1 MSTLYWKDKDRTFFI
16 NRGKP
21 RRKIDRKHIQYKE
34 TCNVY
39 KVKTTINRMP
49 MKYFTPKEV
58 RPSEKTLKMIR
69 QIAYTYRAI
78 KMNGKNEAFCLN

>member
-1 MSTLYWKDKDRTFFI
+1 M
-16 NRGKP
+16 P
-21 RRKIDRKHIQYKE
+21 R
-34 TCNVY
+34 
-39 KVKTTINRMP
+39 
-49 MKYFTPKEV
+49 KYFTPKEV

>member
-1 MSTLYWKDKDRTFFI
+1 
-16 NRGKP
+16 
-21 RRKIDRKHIQYKE
+21 
-34 TCNVY
+34 
-39 KVKTTINRMP
+39 

-78 KMNGKNEAFCLN
+78 KMNGKNEVFCLN